1 MNFGPSLEGKNK
13 GFKYTETLCRRYPS
27 FTLKKLKVYMKCI
40 RILSIYKMPKEI

>member
-27 FTLKKLKVYMKCI
+27 FTLKKIKSVHEVYKDTVY
-40 RILSIYKMPKEI
+40 LQDA